1 MSSSRSVSHDDEL
14 AVSVCSFVFCAR
26 SGPKLLHTSLS
37 TSFGPQ
43 VLTPPSSA
51 KRCRRYHE
59 GKNFSRSPL
68 HKRSSST
75 SSAASLVRD
84 GSSSADDKVRPRSMS
99 EGDRLGSLR
108 KQFGAFSREDMKY
121 DEWWSRLAELAFPL
135 RSWERERKRDIA
147 RRLSRNLIKNVSLSA
162 LLPDRAQPSGE
173 YTGPEI
179 SLFSFAGDQVPKQL
193 LSITDASDCLFAA
206 ALTTPRWG
214 PHPRVCECG
223 CHGRLALLVLSRRPW
238 YDCFLP
244 FLYALLS
251 TYTSKEVH
259 ANKPEHKTSDMR
271 HNYYARILGR

>member
-1 MSSSRSVSHDDEL
+1 MVVKASRACVPPP
-14 AVSVCSFVFCAR
+14 FMGAR
-26 SGPKLLHTSLS
+26 AKARYRQAAQ
-37 TSFGPQ
+37 PQ
-43 VLTPPSSA
+43 
-51 KRCRRYHE
+51 
-59 GKNFSRSPL
+59 F
-68 HKRSSST
+68 
-75 SSAASLVRD
+75 D
-84 GSSSADDKVRPRSMS
+84 
-99 EGDRLGSLR
+99 
-108 KQFGAFSREDMKY
+108 
-121 DEWWSRLAELAFPL
+121 
-135 RSWERERKRDIA
+135 
-147 RRLSRNLIKNVSLSA
+147 KNVSLSA

-271 HNYYARILGR
+271 HNYYARILREVKESIDSCLFSSLRASIESPLNTVRINTFFCASNWTLVSCSCSGDAPHRRWCEVRMQRLAWVWCLDRRYTADFWQQNDFDLDSTSAWTSYPRHWQF